1 MNKLNFVVSLTFADK
16 ITDDQDILEIAN
28 NIARAIKNEVE
39 NGQGITTDFSDT
51 YTEKIEVKPQ
61 FLDDIVEVTINL

>member
-1 MNKLNFVVSLTFADK
+1 MKKLNFTVSLTFADK
-16 ITDDQDILEIAN
+16 ITDDTDIMEIAS

-51 YTEKIEVKPQ
+51 YTEKIEIKPQ
-61 FLDDIVEVTINL
+61 FIDETISIKIV

>member
-1 MNKLNFVVSLTFADK
+1 MAKLNFTVSLTFADK
-16 ITDDQDILEIAN
+16 ITDDTDILEIAS

-51 YTEKIEVKPQ
+51 YTKEIEVRPQ
-61 FLDDIVEVTINL
+61 YIAQSVVVKII